1 MSTSQKF
8 SEHKEEQ
15 RRDPSKMV
23 NRGPDRRMTDERRED
38 VRESAWRVRSIKLW
52 VKSIFKPRIGLDRR
66 KGDDRRNRPRNIDSR
81 NSQSI
86 LTQEELKQLLDFE
99 K

>member
-1 MSTSQKF
+1 MSVNHNF
-8 SEHKEEQ
+8 SEHKKDQ

-38 VRESAWRVRSIKLW
+38 VRESVFRLRSVKLW

-66 KGDDRRNRPRNIDSR
+66 KGDDRRNRARHMDSR

-86 LTQEELKQLLDFE
+86 LTQE
-99 K
+99 